1 MSPILYTI
9 RAIHN
14 IIMKSLRRADFNKA
28 VELYLDGCGEDI
40 RLIEEIRLVNFRNL
54 LMNEVT
60 SPEDISVFSRNCV
73 KFLTKSADRSEI
85 TEILARC
92 ITDGSW
98 EDFEL
103 SYRKEYSDMLG
114 YDVTHSYAYNLDDL
128 LPRGSALKDLWK
140 EDSNNFSRLLIH
152 TNSFE
157 YPYGFISP
165 ACPMTVAEKID
176 VLGDAKTILKSGPY
190 YGLCIVLTEALQCR
204 PKFYYHMG
212 IKPLLPNVP
221 ALLSYYFPEF
231 NKDRFVP
238 SGISYDGYWW
248 DKYDTDTRMKVL
260 CELTDIYKEKLVRR
274 SGPGEDEL
282 SE

>member
-1 MSPILYTI
+1 MLPILYTI

-14 IIMKSLRRADFNKA
+14 IVMKSLRRADFNKA
-28 VELYLDGCGEDI
+28 VELYPRCGEDI
-40 RLIEEIRLVNFRNL
+40 QLTEGIRLVNFRNL

-73 KFLTKSADRSEI
+73 RFLTKSADRSEI

-98 EDFEL
+98 KDFEL
-103 SYRKEYSDMLG
+103 SYRNEYSDMLG
-114 YDVTHSYAYNLDDL
+114 YDVTHSYAYDLDDL
-128 LPRGSALKDLWK
+128 LPGGSALKDLWK
-140 EDSNNFSRLLIH
+140 EDSNNFSCLLIH

-157 YPYGFISP
+157 YPYNFIYP
-165 ACPMTVAEKID
+165 ACPMSVAEKIN
-176 VLGDAKTILKSGPY
+176 VLRDAQTILKSGQY
-190 YGLCIVLTEALQCR
+190 YGLCMVLTAALQCQ
-204 PKFYYHMG
+204 PKFYYRRG
-212 IKPLLPNVP
+212 IKKLSPNVHT
-221 ALLSYYFPEF
+221 LLSYYFPEF
-231 NKDRFVP
+231 NRDRFAP
-238 SGISYDGYWW
+238 SGAPYNSYWW
-248 DKYDTDTRMKVL
+248 DKYDTDTRMQVL

>member
-1 MSPILYTI
+1 MLPILYTI
-9 RAIHN
+9 SAIHN

-28 VELYLDGCGEDI
+28 VELYSDGCSEDI
-40 RLIEEIRLVNFRNL
+40 QLAEGIRLVNFRNL

-157 YPYGFISP
+157 SPYSFISP
-165 ACPMTVAEKID
+165 ACPMTVAEKIS
-176 VLGDAKTILKSGPY
+176 VLRDAKTILKSGQY
-190 YGLCIVLTEALQCR
+190 YGLCIVLTAALQCQ
-204 PKFYYHMG
+204 PKFYYRRG
-212 IKPLLPNVP
+212 IKKLSPSIPT
-221 ALLSYYFPEF
+221 LLSYYFPEF
-231 NKDRFVP
+231 NKDRFAP
-238 SGISYDGYWW
+238 SCTSYDSYWW
-248 DKYDTDTRMKVL
+248 DKYDTDTRMQVL
-260 CELTDIYKEKLVRR
+260 CELTDIYEGKLVRR